1 MSDPPPLGRAIADEF
16 RGVET
21 TVCLSTKVI
30 VITEDRLE
38 LRIGDGLQKIS
49 AHDSWVAPLG
59 VLSTCLATL
68 LTADF
73 KTFSWIGT
81 GTLKGLFIA
90 ATFASFLWL
99 LMCLRR
105 RTKFGRREFIESIR
119 SAGSQYFS
127 QNAMTGG
134 VSVSGDV
141 TALLTKA
148 ARDQAT
154 VTNIVQCRQCGKPLP
169 EPVQDEVTR
178 CPNCGTLA

>member
-1 MSDPPPLGRAIADEF
+1 MNDPPPLGRAIADEF

-38 LRIGDGLQKIS
+38 LRIEDGLQKIS
-49 AHDSWVAPLG
+49 ARGSWVAPLG

-81 GTLKGLFIA
+81 GTVRGLFIA

-127 QNAMTGG
+127 QNAVTGS

-141 TALLTKA
+141 SPLLKA
-148 ARDQAT
+148 ARDLVT

-169 EPVQDEVTR
+169 EPVQNEVTR
-178 CPNCGTLA
+178 CPKCGTLA